1 MPEPQEIGAELG
13 VTAHFDPQLEV
24 EERIAF
30 LKEYLVAA
38 PMRCYVLGISGGVDS
53 LTAGLLT
60 QRAVRDL
67 RGNGY
72 EAQFVA
78 VRLPY
83 GRQADEE
90 DAQRALAAIGPD
102 QTVTVNLRA
111 AADAYGA
118 DPKARNAARK
128 SARPEALP

>member
-13 VTAHFDPQLEV
+13 VAAHFDPQREV

-60 QRAVRDL
+60 QRAV
-67 RGNGY
+67 G
-72 EAQFVA
+72 
-78 VRLPY
+78 
-83 GRQADEE
+83 
-90 DAQRALAAIGPD
+90 I
-102 QTVTVNLRA
+102 
-111 AADAYGA
+111 
-118 DPKARNAARK
+118 
-128 SARPEALP
+128 